1 MERDKATVKGAQ
13 LVNSLTR
20 TSDIVILH
28 SNDGRTFYVNK
39 DVACQA
45 KHIENLLQSRFKEGQ
60 TGEISLDMPTQTLET
75 VIKYLHYRIINKDL
89 AQEERAVFELKP

>member
-39 DVACQA
+39 EVACQA

-60 TGEISLDMPTQTLET
+60 TGEVSLDMPTETLET

>member
-39 DVACQA
+39 EVACQA

-60 TGEISLDMPTQTLET
+60 TGEVSLDMPTETLET
-75 VIKYLHYRIINKDL
+75 VVKYLHYRIINKDL

>member
-20 TSDIVILH
+20 TTDIVILH
-28 SNDGRTFYVNK
+28 SNDDRTFYVNK

-45 KHIENLLQSRFKEGQ
+45 KHIENLLQSKFKEGQ
-60 TGEISLDMPTQTLET
+60 TGEISLDMPKETLEI
-75 VIKYLHYRIINKDL
+75 VVKYLHYRIINKDL

>member
-60 TGEISLDMPTQTLET
+60 TGEVSLDMPTQTLET
-75 VIKYLHYRIINKDL
+75 VVKYLHYRIINKDL

>member
-39 DVACQA
+39 EVACQA

-60 TGEISLDMPTQTLET
+60 TGEVSLDMPTQTLET
-75 VIKYLHYRIINKDL
+75 VVKYLHYRIINKDL

>member
-75 VIKYLHYRIINKDL
+75 VVKYLHYRIINKDL